1 MSEHGIARRFFVPF
15 APGVGDDESVY
26 LVIRSAVRRRTGRTP
41 GERRV
46 RRLSYTLDGRTCQSV
61 VGEHDGRTGETI
73 LAIFECAGAYL
84 VCTRTHGL
92 AGGPPVHVDGT
103 MVVEAE
109 DFG

>member
-1 MSEHGIARRFFVPF
+1 LSGTTARRFFVPY

-26 LVIRSAVRRRTGRTP
+26 HVIRSAVRRRTGRAP

-46 RRLSYTLDGRTCQSV
+46 RRVAYTRDGRTCQSV
-61 VGEHDGRTGETI
+61 VGEPEGRTGETI

-92 AGGPPVHVDGT
+92 VGGPPVHVDGAV
-103 MVVEAE
+103 VVEAE